1 MELFHLSENYV
12 IFICKKD
19 IFKQKQ
25 ALYNIQRY
33 IEFTNEQGNI
43 IDYKPFDDGSHIIYI
58 NGEYKDTTSDLGKII
73 HDFHCI
79 KSAEMLCGELKQ
91 LAEYLK
97 DKKKGEDEM
106 FELYNF
112 LTDESQEKIKKQ
124 LKEAES
130 RGKNEGIAETVI
142 NNIKSLMT
150 NLHMTAENAINAL
163 NIPKEEQKFY
173 LAQLNT
179 L

>member
-1 MELFHLSENYV
+1 
-12 IFICKKD
+12 
-19 IFKQKQ
+19 
-25 ALYNIQRY
+25 
-33 IEFTNEQGNI
+33 
-43 IDYKPFDDGSHIIYI
+43 
-58 NGEYKDTTSDLGKII
+58 
-73 HDFHCI
+73 
-79 KSAEMLCGELKQ
+79 MLCDELRQ
-91 LAEYLK
+91 TAEYLK